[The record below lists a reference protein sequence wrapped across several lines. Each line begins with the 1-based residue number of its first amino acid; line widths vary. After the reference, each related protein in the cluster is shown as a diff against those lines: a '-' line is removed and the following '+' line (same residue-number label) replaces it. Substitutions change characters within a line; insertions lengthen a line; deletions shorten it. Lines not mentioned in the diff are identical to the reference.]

1 MTALFAFHSR
11 KTEVKISVLQV
22 SVNNLRDIIPPE
34 TETGGVLIVPY
45 LFQFLEMGFDA
56 LIISAGLRVSRLINL
71 EGVEVGH
78 GLWHEI

>member
-1 MTALFAFHSR
+1 MAALLTFNPCE
-11 KTEVKISVLQV
+11 TEMKIPALQIP
-22 SVNNLRDIIPPE
+22 VNDFRDIIPPE

-56 LIISAGLRVSRLINL
+56 CVISTGTWVSWLIYL
-71 EGVEVGH
+71 EVGH